1 MDDVSSNGAGL
12 DLEFGDATVD
22 PLESGYLDT
31 EVQALSSGLQRGD
44 LDPQA
49 LYRRK
54 GYGTTFGIEVTP
66 KKSLKALL
74 FASGGGAVAGFLVAG
89 PVGALAGLVVG
100 GLAEEAYSRFMPHPV
115 ATIAPPSP
123 APAPIV
129 VPAAAAPTA
138 TPAPAA
144 SA

>member
-31 EVQALSSGLQRGD
+31 EVEALNSGLQRGD
-44 LDPQA
+44 LDPQT

-54 GYGTTFGIEVTP
+54 SYGTSFGMEVTP
-66 KKSLKALL
+66 KKPLGRLL
-74 FASGGGAVAGFLVAG
+74 AAAGLGAVAGFFAGGPPGAVAG
-89 PVGALAGLVVG
+89 LLLGAV
-100 GLAEEAYSRFMPHPV
+100 AEEGYARFMPHPV
-115 ATIAPPSP
+115 AALPPPSP
-123 APAPIV
+123 APAPVV

-144 SA
+144 